1 MSDEIIK
8 EVIEIKDSIGA
19 KFNYDIRLLF
29 EEIKRGETELKSR
42 GINLVYPKSTSHI
55 SPPTALQ
62 RKRFASR

>member
-8 EVIEIKDSIGA
+8 EVRETKDSISA

-29 EEIKRGETELKSR
+29 EEIKRGEAQLKSK